1 MVFIFFKRVWDPFA
15 VRDVIYTDK
24 KKEIKE
30 PDDFA
35 KQRRFERDKRERVQV
50 KKKKRKNNGYIHY
63 SFFLGGQIQE

>member
-1 MVFIFFKRVWDPFA
+1 MDPFA

-35 KQRRFERDKRERVQV
+35 KQRRFERDKESPSKEEEEEKQWV
-50 KKKKRKNNGYIHY
+50 YTLL
-63 SFFLGGQIQE
+63 FLFRWADTGVR